1 MKKRVLLLCGSPH
14 AEGCTRRALREVEAA
29 LEQAGVETET
39 FCIGAGPVRGCVAC
53 GGCGRAGRC
62 VFADEAYDRLTAMLE
77 RADGLVVG
85 SPVYYAGPN
94 GSLCALLDRV
104 FYSAGDLLRGKPPAR
119 WSTAAG
125 RRQRRLRPAQQV
137 LHHRPDAGGTLR
149 LLEFHPRLYAGGGG
163 TGPGGAAGYACFRP
177 EYGRHAGPACAPGY
191 RGRKPGGHQLY
202 PVTP

>member
-53 GGCGRAGRC
+53 GGCGKSGRC
-62 VFADEAYDRLTAMLE
+62 VFGGQDYDRLTAMLE

-104 FYSAGDLLRGKPPAR
+104 FYSAGDLLRGKPACAVVNCRRGGASAAFDRLNKYFTIAQMPVVPSVY
-119 WSTAAG
+119 WNSTHGCTPEEVEQDREGLQVMRALGRNMAAMLALPV
-125 RRQRRLRPAQQV
+125 LR
-137 LHHRPDAGGTLR
+137 
-149 LLEFHPRLYAGGGG
+149 G
-163 TGPGGAAGYACFRP
+163 TGDESRVATNFIR
-177 EYGRHAGPACAPGY
+177 
-191 RGRKPGGHQLY
+191 
-202 PVTP
+202 

>member
-77 RADGLVVG
+77 RRTAWWWVPRCTMPD
-85 SPVYYAGPN
+85 PTAA
-94 GSLCALLDRV
+94 CAPCWTGC
-104 FYSAGDLLRGKPPAR
+104 FIPPGTFSGASPPAR

-125 RRQRRLRPAQQV
+125 EAPAPPSTGSTSTSPSAQMPVVPSVYWNSTHGCTPEEVEQDREGLQVMRALGRNMAAMLALPVLR
-137 LHHRPDAGGTLR
+137 
-149 LLEFHPRLYAGGGG
+149 G
-163 TGPGGAAGYACFRP
+163 TGDESRVATNFIR
-177 EYGRHAGPACAPGY
+177 
-191 RGRKPGGHQLY
+191 
-202 PVTP
+202 